1 MCDMID
7 RRNFI
12 KELSLVGFL
21 GMLSGK
27 PLVLAADKF
36 PLRAFGGNSMNEKD
50 PSLLRGPLPIISTP
64 FLESGQIDYDALG
77 KEARFMIE
85 CGCAGAIWPQSEDS
99 YDLLT
104 NGEKKKGIDKIL
116 QATKRLKGKAVI
128 GCQGN
133 DKEEMLDFAEYIEK
147 SAKKYNDNVVIISRP
162 PDKGKTEDD
171 LIDYYTALG
180 NAVTHPVIIQTGG
193 GERYRGIMPSVKML
207 VEIAKRF
214 PKTFGY
220 IKEESGN
227 ASSRIVEEVK
237 EKPFIKTVFSAMGG
251 SQWLFQGRKLG
262 SEGLITERPA
272 YADLVAYIWR
282 QMENGDEN
290 GTLDD
295 AFSKLLLMI
304 NAETIFPG
312 ESLRTGM
319 RCPHIYLLKKRGIFK
334 NCISRAWEIKDGHR
348 VVPETPIVVDMEMT
362 SEQQDEVEKRFESL
376 KPYLNNL
383 QI

>member
-1 MCDMID
+1 MNTITTAQLQEALLHVCDVIID
-7 RRNFI
+7 A
-12 KELSLVGFL
+12 E
-21 GMLSGK
+21 GMLTELDTIIGDGDHGIGMKTGFSALRTLLQEQQFSDTFTLLKESGLMLIK
-27 PLVLAADKF
+27 VMGGTSGVI
-36 PLRAFGGNSMNEKD
+36 FGTMFIGGLSAVKDKD
-50 PSLLRGPLPIISTP
+50 PITV
-64 FLESGQIDYDALG
+64 Q
-77 KEARFMIE
+77 
-85 CGCAGAIWPQSEDS
+85 
-99 YDLLT
+99 
-104 NGEKKKGIDKIL
+104 
-116 QATKRLKGKAVI
+116 
-128 GCQGN
+128 
-133 DKEEMLDFAEYIEK
+133 DFAEYIEK

-162 PDKGKTEDD
+162 PDNGTTEED

-180 NAVTHPVIIQTGG
+180 NSVTHPVIIQTGG
-193 GERYRGIMPSVKML
+193 GERYRGVMPSVKML
-207 VEIAKRF
+207 VEIANRF

-220 IKEESGN
+220 VKEESGN
-227 ASSRIVEEVK
+227 ASSRIVEEIK
-237 EKPFIKTVFSAMGG
+237 EKPVIKTVFSAMGG
-251 SQWLFQGRKLG
+251 SQWLYQGRKLG